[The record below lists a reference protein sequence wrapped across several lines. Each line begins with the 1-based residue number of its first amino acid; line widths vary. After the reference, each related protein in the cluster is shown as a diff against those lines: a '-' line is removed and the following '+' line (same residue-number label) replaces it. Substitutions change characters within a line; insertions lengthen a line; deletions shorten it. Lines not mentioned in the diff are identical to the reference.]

1 MLTIGHSNHT
11 VERFLELLKQHA
23 VDAVVDIRSN
33 PHSKYSPQYNQAN
46 LKTAL
51 ESAGIRYAHLGDDLG
66 GRPKGGEFYDAEGNV
81 LYSKVAASDFFIR
94 GIQRLEL
101 GARRF
106 RKPAILC
113 SEENPSRCHRRLL
126 VTPVL
131 MERGTA
137 VFHIRGDGS
146 LQSEEHLR
154 QAEATENSPQ
164 MTLFTLPE

>member
-1 MLTIGHSNHT
+1 
-11 VERFLELLKQHA
+11 LLQQHA
-23 VDAVVDIRSN
+23 VDAVIDIRSN
-33 PHSKYSPQYNQAN
+33 PHSQYSPQYNQAS

-66 GRPKGGEFYDAEGNV
+66 GRPKGGEFYDPVGNV
-81 LYSKVAASDFFIR
+81 LYSKVAAADFFIR

-113 SEENPSRCHRRLL
+113 SEESPSKCHRRLL

-131 MERGTA
+131 MERGTL
-137 VFHIRGDGS
+137 VSHIRGDGS
-146 LQSEEHLR
+146 LQSEEQLR
-154 QAEATENSPQ
+154 HDEEAETSAQ
-164 MTLFTLPE
+164 MKLFTS